1 MMLPCY
7 ETYKRMVGARGGV
20 WPELVNDGSIELA
33 VKLSADLAKAV
44 LKGAPVTLVAAALP
58 IGDKNVRVVR
68 FGLRAILIVWI
79 IFWRSGGSG
88 QESAAATARKS
99 SFGNRTTLRRF

>member
-58 IGDKNVRVVR
+58 IGDKNVRVVGAR
-68 FGLRAILIVWI
+68 IEDDKSDPVLIHGPQELVREQDNFEAFFKARIHVRNIL
-79 IFWRSGGSG
+79 
-88 QESAAATARKS
+88 
-99 SFGNRTTLRRF
+99 